1 MPGTEVLLSLHASA
15 SVGGEQGETIQL
27 LTTGEWTC
35 QDGAHMIRYE
45 EALDEGSSGTQ
56 VLLSLQDG
64 GVTML
69 RQGAYETNMVFRKG
83 QRYESQYTTP
93 FGTMEMAIFCT
104 KVAYS
109 VQQQGGTLQLQ
120 YQLDLNGPYASMH
133 QMEMRFAVKEHDQQ
147 HHAPSC

>member
-1 MPGTEVLLSLHASA
+1 MPGTEILLSLHASA
-15 SVGGEQGETIQL
+15 SVEGEQGEAIQL
-27 LTTGEWTC
+27 LTTGEWTHEKGI
-35 QDGAHMIRYE
+35 DLIRYE
-45 EALDEGSSGTQ
+45 EALEDGGNRTQ

-104 KVAYS
+104 KVNYS
-109 VQQQGGTLQLQ
+109 IREQGGALRLH
-120 YQLDLNGPYASMH
+120 YQLDLNGQYASMH
-133 QMEMRFAVKEHDQQ
+133 QMEMRFAVKEHDQRQ
-147 HHAPSC
+147 TAPG

>member
-15 SVGGEQGETIQL
+15 SVEGEQGEAIQL
-27 LTTGEWTC
+27 LTTGEWTHEKGI
-35 QDGAHMIRYE
+35 DLIRYE
-45 EALDEGSSGTQ
+45 EALEDGGNRTQ

-104 KVAYS
+104 KVNCAIKEHD
-109 VQQQGGTLQLQ
+109 GTLQLQ
-120 YQLDLNGPYASMH
+120 YRLDLNGQYASMH
-133 QMEMRFAVKEHDQQ
+133 QMEMRFAVKDQER
-147 HHAPSC
+147 HHAAPC